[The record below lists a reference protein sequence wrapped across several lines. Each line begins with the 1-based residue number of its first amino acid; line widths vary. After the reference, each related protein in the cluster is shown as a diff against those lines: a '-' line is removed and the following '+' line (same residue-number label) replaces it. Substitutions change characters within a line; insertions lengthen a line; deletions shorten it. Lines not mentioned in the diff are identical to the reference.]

1 MTNLSILSH
10 DASACRL
17 CMQIVL
23 INSDGDMI
31 VRPSFIEAAVQRRS
45 TSSVAHH
52 LLINYQRA
60 HVAIIK
66 AQFTSK
72 RLRDGMLVC
81 AFPSLPCKQSVCIRE
96 LALAVNAVASLKH
109 HRLAHAR
116 PLNFLIT
123 HRHCRTLRHYCST

>member
-1 MTNLSILSH
+1 MYQHLSENEHL
-10 DASACRL
+10 DV
-17 CMQIVL
+17 MQRVL

-31 VRPSFIEAAVQRRS
+31 VRPSFIEASVQRRS
-45 TSSVAHH
+45 TSSVVQH

-81 AFPSLPCKQSVCIRE
+81 VFPFP
-96 LALAVNAVASLKH
+96 ALQGNRVYSGSCD
-109 HRLAHAR
+109 
-116 PLNFLIT
+116 FS
-123 HRHCRTLRHYCST
+123 CCST